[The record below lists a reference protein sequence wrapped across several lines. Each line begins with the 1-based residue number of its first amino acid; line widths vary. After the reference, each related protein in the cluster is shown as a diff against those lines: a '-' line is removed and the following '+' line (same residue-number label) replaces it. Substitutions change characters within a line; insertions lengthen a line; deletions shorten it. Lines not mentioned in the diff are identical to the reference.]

1 MTATTFTGFPEE
13 GLQFLAALG
22 QNNNRD
28 WFNARKQTY
37 TDTIVGPALT
47 FIEALGERLQY
58 ISPHIQYDTRTNGA
72 GSLMRIYRD
81 TRFSADKSPYK
92 TWVGI
97 RFWEGGGKA
106 SQNPG
111 FFFGFDASGGGL
123 HVGMHGFDKA
133 MLAAYRAAVA
143 DDEMGSALE
152 VALNSVRAAGDY
164 ELNGEHYKRVPRGFD
179 PGHPR
184 AKLLRYNTL
193 YVSSPGIPPAELA
206 SPGLVDIVMDYCQGA
221 APVQKWLV
229 KVKAKLSAA
238 T

>member
-1 MTATTFTGFPEE
+1 MNTETFSGFPRE
-13 GLQFLAALG
+13 GLQFLADLG
-22 QNNNRD
+22 QNNDRD
-28 WFNARKQTY
+28 WFNVHKQTY
-37 TDTIVGPALT
+37 TDIIVKPALA
-47 FIEALGERLQY
+47 FVEALGERLQF

-106 SQNPG
+106 SANPG
-111 FFFGFDASGGGL
+111 YFFGFDATGGGI

-133 MLAAYRAAVA
+133 MLTAYREAVA
-143 DDEMGSALE
+143 DDESGAELEEALA
-152 VALNSVRAAGDY
+152 ALRAAGAY

-179 PGHPR
+179 PDHPR
-184 AKLLRYNTL
+184 ADLLRYNTL

-206 SPGLVDIVMDYCQGA
+206 SPGLVDAVMDHCQVA
-221 APVQKWLV
+221 APVQQWLLRV
-229 KVKAKLSAA
+229 KQSAEA
-238 T
+238 

>member
-1 MTATTFTGFPEE
+1 MTTDAFAGFPEE
-13 GLQFLAALG
+13 GLQFLADLG
-22 QNNNRD
+22 QNNDRD

-37 TDTIVGPALT
+37 TDTIVSPALA

-92 TWVGI
+92 TWIGI

-106 SQNPG
+106 SENPG
-111 FFFGFDASGGGL
+111 FFFGFDATGGGL

-143 DDEMGSALE
+143 DDELGAELAAALD
-152 VALNSVRAAGDY
+152 SVRAAGAY
-164 ELNGEHYKRVPRGFD
+164 EVRGEHYKRVPRGFD
-179 PGHPR
+179 PDHPR
-184 AKLLRYNTL
+184 VDLLRFNTL
-193 YVSSPGIPPAELA
+193 YVSSPGIPPAGLA
-206 SPGLVDIVMDYCQGA
+206 SPDLVDAVMDHCQNA
-221 APVQKWLV
+221 APVQKWLL
-229 KVKAKLSAA
+229 KVKLSTTA
-238 T
+238 